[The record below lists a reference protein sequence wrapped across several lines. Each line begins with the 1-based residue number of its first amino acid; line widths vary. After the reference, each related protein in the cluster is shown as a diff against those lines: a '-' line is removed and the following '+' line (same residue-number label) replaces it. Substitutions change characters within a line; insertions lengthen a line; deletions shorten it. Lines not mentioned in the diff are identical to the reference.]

1 MFYHTQETINV
12 VTENLIKRFC
22 GDTIFLRG
30 AIDIDGFI
38 YDFLN
43 YDVVYDDFGTDC
55 LGESAFLADGKCEL
69 MVWRSGKKENVLYPS
84 HTIVLDRNYLLP
96 KNECKRRFALAHEA
110 GHIILDT
117 VLCGTKAQAAFKT
130 EFNTDRFYT
139 FAELRKILSA
149 KEYQANLA
157 ASALLM
163 PKDSVI
169 SFLKKH
175 IASDKIYVYGENILS
190 NFSKEIIEA
199 LAKHFKVSYSAM
211 YIRLNQL
218 NLFEYKSMDEY
229 VNIDIYREE
238 EIL

>member
-1 MFYHTQETINV
+1 MFYYTQETINV

-43 YDVVYDDFGTDC
+43 YDVVYDDFATDC
-55 LGESAFLADGKCEL
+55 LGESAFLVDGKCEL
-69 MVWRSGKKENVLYPS
+69 AVWRSGKKEKVLYPS
-84 HTIVLDRNYLLP
+84 HTIVLDKNYLIP

-117 VLCGTKAQAAFKT
+117 VLSGTKAQAAFKT

-139 FAELRKILSA
+139 FAELCKILSV

-175 IASDKIYVYGENILS
+175 IANDKIYVYGKRYFQTS
-190 NFSKEIIEA
+190 QK
-199 LAKHFKVSYSAM
+199 K
-211 YIRLNQL
+211 
-218 NLFEYKSMDEY
+218 
-229 VNIDIYREE
+229 
-238 EIL
+238 

>member
-1 MFYHTQETINV
+1 
-12 VTENLIKRFC
+12 
-22 GDTIFLRG
+22 
-30 AIDIDGFI
+30 
-38 YDFLN
+38 
-43 YDVVYDDFGTDC
+43 
-55 LGESAFLADGKCEL
+55 
-69 MVWRSGKKENVLYPS
+69 
-84 HTIVLDRNYLLP
+84 LDKNYLIP

-110 GHIILDT
+110 GHVILDT

-149 KEYQANLA
+149 REYQANLA

-163 PKDSVI
+163 PKESVI

-199 LAKHFKVSYSAM
+199 LAKHLKVSYSAI
-211 YIRLNQL
+211 YIRLKQL

-229 VNIDIYREE
+229 VNIDVYCEE